1 MNVKISELKPKTMQ
15 VCIVDAQN
23 DFINGSM
30 AVKGAEEKVN
40 NIIKFLK
47 EHADEIDTIVI
58 TLDWHPYD
66 HSSFKDN
73 GGKWPRHCVKYTEG
87 AALYQPLADTIGEL
101 VSKNDIDVYFVK
113 KGSNKFEEE
122 YGAFDYNKNKDGLT
136 TDCYFLIDEPI
147 VLCGLVGD
155 YCVSHTARNLISQ
168 GYRVKFYLDGIAN
181 IDDGNILNTFIQ
193 FEENRNRL
201 TI

>member
-47 EHADEIDTIVI
+47 EHADKIDTIVV

-66 HSSFKDN
+66 HCSFKEN

-101 VSKNDIDVYFVK
+101 ASNNDIDVYYVK

-122 YGAFDYNKNKDGLT
+122 YGAFSGHIDDKQSA
-136 TDCYFLIDEPI
+136 DCYFFINQPI
-147 VLCGLVGD
+147 VTMGFCGD
-155 YCVSHTARNLISQ
+155 YCVYWTAEHLLNQ

-181 IDDGNILNTFIQ
+181 IDNGETLKMLIELH
-193 FEENRNRL
+193 EERNKL

>member
-1 MNVKISELKPKTMQ
+1 MQ

-47 EHADEIDTIVI
+47 EHVDEGDTIVL

-66 HSSFKDN
+66 HCSFKDK
-73 GGKWPRHCVKYTEG
+73 GGVWPRHCVKYTEG

-101 VSKNDIDVYFVK
+101 AAKKNIDVYFVK
-113 KGSNKFEEE
+113 KGSNAFEEE
-122 YGAFDYNKNKDGLT
+122 YGAFEYDPDRNKDKEKPE
-136 TDCYFLIDEPI
+136 CYFLINEPI

-155 YCVSHTARNLISQ
+155 YCVSHTARNLIWE

-181 IDDGNILNTFIQ
+181 IDNGELLNLFIKK
-193 FEENRNRL
+193 EEEKNKM